1 MQQHPSIRKLS
12 HDKIKL
18 LKAYMED
25 SHKGRTPKQLRLVAK
40 NFIDRCPN
48 NLLDLV
54 NDKIYHEFFAFLKRQ
69 KRLDD

>member
-1 MQQHPSIRKLS
+1 
-12 HDKIKL
+12 
-18 LKAYMED
+18 MED